1 MIYTKR
7 DSIYMKNNI
16 IYNSILN
23 FTYTSEDSSNIN
35 WDIGIEDNIYT
46 FTSKKNKIN
55 LYKILAWPSYWNY
68 TEFRTAK
75 EKIHDRLR

>member
-1 MIYTKR
+1 
-7 DSIYMKNNI
+7 MKNNI

-23 FTYTSEDSSNIN
+23 FTYTSEDSSNTN

-55 LYKILAWPSYWNY
+55 LYKILA
-68 TEFRTAK
+68 
-75 EKIHDRLR
+75 